1 MHYYFPQTFETIMAR
16 FHEFII
22 IGSGF
27 GGIGMAIQLQKAGH
41 QDIKIL
47 EKAASLGGCWRDNTY
62 PGAACDVPSH
72 LYSYSFEQN
81 FPWSRRFAPQK
92 EILAYQQQVA
102 AKYKVDALCQFNTE
116 VTSAEFDQDR
126 GYWMLTTNSQ
136 DTYECKFLIAAT
148 GQLSVPS
155 QPQLEGLEDFSGLVF
170 HSARW
175 PNNLDLSGKKVAVV
189 GTGASAI
196 QFVPEV
202 AKTAQALTLFQRS
215 APYVLPKPD
224 RRYSKLEKKVL
235 TRLPVLRSLERLFL
249 YSTYETR
256 VLGFGSLHKHTMKF
270 FEQRFTRFLRQQIKD
285 KTLREKLTPNYPM
298 GCKRI
303 LMSNNYY
310 PALAQPHVHVETQGI
325 DTVTA
330 QGIRTK
336 DGVEH
341 AADVIIFGTGFKAAD
356 FLSPIHVTGRNG
368 ETLDQAWQAGAE
380 AYKGVSVAGFPNL
393 FILYG
398 PNTNLGHNSIIYM
411 LESQF
416 EYVLRCVS
424 AANKRKARF
433 IDVKATSMRKF
444 NDAIQA
450 QIEGTVWQAGCTSW
464 YQNESG
470 KNTNN
475 WPTFTF
481 RYRALTHNVNPEDY
495 HFETA

>member
-1 MHYYFPQTFETIMAR
+1 MAK

-27 GGIGMAIQLQKAGH
+27 GGIGMAVQLQNAGH
-41 QDIKIL
+41 KDIKIL
-47 EKAASLGGCWRDNTY
+47 EKAESLGGCWRDNTY

-72 LYSYSFEQN
+72 LYSYSFEKN
-81 FPWSRRFAPQK
+81 FPWSQRFAPQD
-92 EILAYQQQVA
+92 EILAYQHYVAKKYQV
-102 AKYKVDALCQFNTE
+102 DTLCQFNTE
-116 VTSAEFDQDR
+116 VTHAEFDEDRALWVIRTGQD
-126 GYWMLTTNSQ
+126 T
-136 DTYECKFLIAAT
+136 TYECRFLIAAT
-148 GQLSVPS
+148 GQLSVPA
-155 QPQLEGLEDFSGLVF
+155 QPHLENLDSFAGTVF

-175 PNNLDLSGKKVAVV
+175 PKNLDLKEKTVAVI

-202 AKTAQALTLFQRS
+202 VKEAKAVTLFQRS

-224 RRYSKLEKKVL
+224 RRYGDIEKSL
-235 TRLPVLRSLERLFL
+235 LSRFPILRSLERLGL
-249 YSTYETR
+249 YSSYEAR
-256 VLGFGSLHKHTMKF
+256 VLGFGPLHKHTMKF
-270 FEQRFTRFLRQQIKD
+270 FERRFQRFLRQQIKND
-285 KTLREKLTPNYPM
+285 ALRNKLIPDYPM

-310 PALAQPHVHVETQGI
+310 PALAQPHVTIETTGINKITQQGI
-325 DTVTA
+325 LTTDGKEHTA
-330 QGIRTK
+330 DI
-336 DGVEH
+336 
-341 AADVIIFGTGFKAAD
+341 IIFGTGFKAAD
-356 FLSPIHVTGRNG
+356 FLSPIHVVGNNKV
-368 ETLDQAWQAGAE
+368 TLTQAWQDGAE

-416 EYVLRCVS
+416 EYVLRCVK
-424 AANKRKARF
+424 AMNNRKARS
-433 IDVKATSMRKF
+433 IDVKKTAMRTY
-444 NDAIQA
+444 NENIQA
-450 QIEGTVWQAGCTSW
+450 QIGNTVWQAGCTSW

-481 RYRALTHNVNPEDY
+481 KYRALTHNLAPEDY
-495 HFETA
+495 HFEPA

>member
-1 MHYYFPQTFETIMAR
+1 
-16 FHEFII
+16 
-22 IGSGF
+22 
-27 GGIGMAIQLQKAGH
+27 
-41 QDIKIL
+41 
-47 EKAASLGGCWRDNTY
+47 TY

-92 EILAYQQQVA
+92 EILAYQQHVA
-102 AKYKVDALCQFNTE
+102 AKYKVDTLCQFNTE
-116 VTSAEFDQDR
+116 VANAEFDQAR
-126 GYWMLTTNSQ
+126 GRWIITTNNQ

-155 QPQLEGLEDFSGLVF
+155 QPKLKGINDFSGLVF

-175 PNNLDLSGKKVAVV
+175 PENLDLNGKKVAVV

-202 AKTAQALTLFQRS
+202 AKSAEVLTLFQRS

-224 RRYSKLEKKVL
+224 RRYSKVEKEVL
-235 TRLPVLRSLERLFL
+235 TRLPIIRSLERLGL
-249 YSTYETR
+249 YSSYETR
-256 VLGFGSLHKHTMKF
+256 VLGFGSLHKHTMAF
-270 FEQRFTRFLRQQIKD
+270 FEQRFKRFLHQQIKND
-285 KTLREKLTPNYPM
+285 ALRNKLTPDYPM

-310 PALAQPHVHVETQGI
+310 PALAQSHVHVETQGI

-330 QGIRTK
+330 QGIRTT

-356 FLSPIHVTGRNG
+356 FLSPIQVTGNNG
-368 ETLDQAWQAGAE
+368 KTLAQAWQEGAE

-416 EYVLRCVS
+416 EYVLRCVKTM
-424 AANKRKARF
+424 NKKKARS
-433 IDVKATSMRKF
+433 IDVKANTMRKF
-444 NDAIQA
+444 SDAIQE
-450 QIEGTVWQAGCTSW
+450 QIDGTVWQAGCTSW
-464 YQNESG
+464 YQNASG

-481 RYRALTHNVNPEDY
+481 KYRALTHSINPKDY

>member
-1 MHYYFPQTFETIMAR
+1 MAT

-41 QDIKIL
+41 RDIKIL
-47 EKAASLGGCWRDNTY
+47 EKAHGLGGCWRDNTY

-72 LYSYSFEQN
+72 LYSYSFEKN
-81 FPWSRRFAPQK
+81 YPWSRRFAPQK
-92 EILAYQQQVA
+92 DILAYQQQVA
-102 AKYKVDALCQFNTE
+102 AKYGVDKLCQFNTE
-116 VTSAEFDQDR
+116 VASCHYDEKRALWQIHTSDGHLF
-126 GYWMLTTNSQ
+126 
-136 DTYECKFLIAAT
+136 ECRYVVAAT

-155 QPQLEGLEDFSGLVF
+155 IPPLKGLDTFEGLSF

-175 PNNLDLSGKKVAVV
+175 PKKFDLSGKKVAVV

-202 AKTAQALTLFQRS
+202 AKTAAQVVLFQRS

-224 RRYSKLEKKVL
+224 RKYSKAETALL
-235 TRLPVLRSLERLFL
+235 SRLPVLRALERLGL
-249 YSTYETR
+249 YSAYETR
-256 VLGFGSLHKHTMKF
+256 VLGFGALHKHTMKL
-270 FEQRFTRFLRQQIKD
+270 FEARFRRFLRQQVKD
-285 KTLREKLTPNYPM
+285 EALREKLTPDYPM

-303 LMSNNYY
+303 LLSNNYY
-310 PALAQPHVHVETQGI
+310 PALVKPHVTVETHGI
-325 DTVTA
+325 DTVTPK
-330 QGIRTK
+330 GIKTSN
-336 DGVEH
+336 GVEYQ
-341 AADVIIFGTGFKAAD
+341 ADVIIFGTGFKAAD
-356 FLSPIHVTGRNG
+356 FLSPIEVTGRAG
-368 ETLDQAWQAGAE
+368 KSLQEAWREGAE

-416 EYVLRCVS
+416 DYVLRCVK
-424 AANKRKARF
+424 AVKERKALA
-433 IDVKATSMRKF
+433 IDVKESPMRAY
-444 NDAIQA
+444 NQEIQQ
-450 QIEGTVWQAGCTSW
+450 QIQGTVWQAGCTSW
-464 YQNESG
+464 YQNASG

-481 RYRALTHNVNPEDY
+481 KYRALTQRVNPEDY